1 MKQRAI
7 NGGNDE
13 YFTKVE
19 VARKCISELISLIGN
34 DFLFIE
40 PSAGG
45 GSFITEMTPSI
56 IGYDINPKY
65 EGVIKGNWF
74 DVNVPSGCVVLG
86 NPPFGFAASMAI
98 KFFNHAATGAS
109 YIGFIVPR
117 TFRKASV
124 HSKLDL
130 NFWLIHDVD
139 IERNSF
145 LVDGIEYDVPCCF
158 QIWERRVECRVI
170 GVEVEAV
177 VEFVKPAEAEFCIRR
192 VGGRAGQLLDGL
204 DHSVSST
211 YFCRAKFW
219 WVKDAVNDLDLG
231 FVNNTA
237 GVRSISK
244 YELQSKLIEIGV
256 KKYGHVPKCMVST
269 GSQG

>member
-1 MKQRAI
+1 MKQRAK

-86 NPPFGFAASMAI
+86 NPP
-98 KFFNHAATGAS
+98 
-109 YIGFIVPR
+109 
-117 TFRKASV
+117 
-124 HSKLDL
+124 
-130 NFWLIHDVD
+130 
-139 IERNSF
+139 
-145 LVDGIEYDVPCCF
+145 
-158 QIWERRVECRVI
+158 IWVCGEH
-170 GVEVEAV
+170 G
-177 VEFVKPAEAEFCIRR
+177 
-192 VGGRAGQLLDGL
+192 
-204 DHSVSST
+204 
-211 YFCRAKFW
+211 Y
-219 WVKDAVNDLDLG
+219 
-231 FVNNTA
+231 
-237 GVRSISK
+237 
-244 YELQSKLIEIGV
+244 
-256 KKYGHVPKCMVST
+256 
-269 GSQG
+269 

>member
-1 MKQRAI
+1 MKQRAK

-19 VARKCISELISLIGN
+19 VARKCISELISLVGD

-40 PSAGG
+40 PSAGA
-45 GSFITEMTPSI
+45 GSFITELTPRI
-56 IGYDINPKY
+56 IGYDINPNVD
-65 EGVIKGNWF
+65 GVIRGNWF
-74 DVNVPSGCVVLG
+74 DVNVPSGCIVIG
-86 NPPFGFAASMAI
+86 NPPFGFAASLAI
-98 KFFNHAATGAS
+98 KFFNHAATGAR

-117 TFRKASV
+117 TFRKVSV
-124 HSKLDL
+124 QGKLDL

-145 LVDGIEYDVPCCF
+145 LVDGVEYDVPCCF
-158 QIWERRVECRVI
+158 QIWERRVERRGIV
-170 GVEVEAV
+170 GEVKAV
-177 VEFVKPAEAEFCIRR
+177 VEFVDPLEAEFCVRR
-192 VGGRAGQLLDGL
+192 VGGRAGQLLEGV

-211 YFCRAKFW
+211 YFCRANFW
-219 WVKDAVNDLDLG
+219 WVKDAINDLDLS

-244 YELQSKLIEIGV
+244 YELQSKLLEIGV
-256 KKYGHVPKCMVST
+256 SKYGHVPKCVVSSGST
-269 GSQG
+269 G